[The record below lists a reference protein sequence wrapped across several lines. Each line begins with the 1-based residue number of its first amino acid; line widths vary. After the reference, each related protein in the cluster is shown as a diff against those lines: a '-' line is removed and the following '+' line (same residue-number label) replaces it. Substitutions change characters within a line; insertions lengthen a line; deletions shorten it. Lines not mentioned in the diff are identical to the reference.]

1 MNASADPARPSRRR
15 AAFEHRLFFTAT
27 FFVFAVV
34 AAGFARTYYLKVFFG
49 TPALPWLVH
58 LHGALMTA
66 WFALFFTQIFLI
78 ATNRVAWHRRLGVAG
93 AGLAL
98 AILVL
103 APIVLVR
110 ATARELGSPQGHQ
123 GFVVI
128 AGMDW
133 VVLAD
138 FAILVA
144 TAIALALRGHGAAHK
159 RLMLLAACS
168 ITLPGI
174 SRLPISVSAVFGI
187 FYALILVPVVVDTV
201 RHRRLHPAFAWGAPL
216 LIATQRLAYT
226 VATTAAWHRF
236 VIQLFTR

>member
-1 MNASADPARPSRRR
+1 MSTSVNPRR
-15 AAFEHRLFFTAT
+15 ATFEHRLFFAS
-27 FFVFAVV
+27 VLLIFAVV
-34 AAGFARTYYLKVFFG
+34 VAGFARTYYLKGFFG

-66 WFALFFTQIFLI
+66 WFVLFFAQIALI
-78 ATNRVAWHRRLGVAG
+78 ASDRVAWHRRLGVIG

-110 ATARELGSPQGHQ
+110 ATSRELGSPQGHQ

-128 AGMDW
+128 FGMDL

-144 TAIALALRGHGAAHK
+144 TAIALVLRGLGAAHK

-174 SRLPISVSAVFGI
+174 SRLPIAVSGIFGI
-187 FYALILVPVVVDTV
+187 FYALILVPVVVDTA

-216 LIATQRLAYT
+216 LIATQRLAYAG
-226 VATTAAWHRF
+226 ATTHAWHDF
-236 VIQLFTR
+236 VMRLFTH

>member
-1 MNASADPARPSRRR
+1 MSTTVEPRR
-15 AAFEHRLFFTAT
+15 AAFEHRLFFAAV
-27 FFVFAVV
+27 FLIFAVV
-34 AAGFARTYYLKVFFG
+34 VAGFARTYYLKAFFG
-49 TPALPWLVH
+49 TPPLPWLVH

-66 WFALFFTQIFLI
+66 WFALFFTQISLV
-78 ATNRVAWHRRLGVAG
+78 ATNRVPWHRRLGVVG

-110 ATARELGSPQGHQ
+110 AVARELNSPQGHQ

-128 AGMDW
+128 FGMDL

-144 TAIALALRGHGAAHK
+144 TAIVLALRGHGAAHK

-174 SRLPISVSAVFGI
+174 SRLPIAVSGVFWI
-187 FYALILVPVVVDTV
+187 FYALILVPVVVDTAH
-201 RHRRLHPAFAWGAPL
+201 HRRLHPAFAWGAPL
-216 LIATQRLAYT
+216 LIATQRLAYAG
-226 VATTAAWHRF
+226 ATTHAWHDF
-236 VIQLFTR
+236 VMRIFTH